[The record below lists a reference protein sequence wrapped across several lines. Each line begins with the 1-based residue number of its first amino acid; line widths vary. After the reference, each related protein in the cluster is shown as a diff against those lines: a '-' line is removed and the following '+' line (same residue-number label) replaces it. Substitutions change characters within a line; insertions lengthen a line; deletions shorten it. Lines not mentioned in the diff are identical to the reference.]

1 MTQTTFT
8 LLTNKGR
15 SKEAAALA
23 NNSSI
28 QVSHIAIGD
37 GATVP
42 SGGETQLYHELARK
56 PIFANGLVSGATD
69 TAYFEIY
76 LNADEGPYT
85 IREAGLFDAE
95 GDLLAIAHYDPPIA
109 KPTPESGQTVEGT
122 IRLQVQFSNTDNIVV
137 KVDSSIKIP
146 LQRLTLC
153 LWVPVNAIDKA
164 TPPNDPNLG
173 DTYIIPENA
182 EGIWKGQANK
192 IAEYTAGGWA
202 VTQSRDGHGIGLP
215 DGSIYTKING
225 KYVPLTD
232 SLDKRYSQLI
242 APPTDTFYVIGP
254 NGNDNNTGFST
265 SPKEGFRTIQGAIN
279 KISSR
284 YITTGTITINVSSGM
299 YEGFFVSNS
308 MVANWIIKS
317 LDGDKKS
324 VLINATEPNKPVK
337 NACSTFFGTQVD
349 LADMTLAGL
358 YDTVA
363 TTQGTINIYNCDIMM
378 GNASNSQAVACY
390 GGAINLYGD
399 MTISGSGSVIF
410 HATTCGNLGL
420 GYYDVNSKSPL
431 TITYKDAKAS
441 WATFVCEKC
450 SNVSVASAV
459 VTFIG
464 VPDSMS
470 YTAIDNGIINT
481 WGAGANIFP
490 GTRGPWVGS
499 GGIVS

>member
-37 GATVP
+37 GSTVP

-76 LNADEGPYT
+76 LTANEGPYT

-109 KPTPESGQTVEGT
+109 KPTPDSGQTVEGT

-137 KVDSSIKIP
+137 KVEPSIKIP

-153 LWVPVNAIDKA
+153 PWVAVKAIDKV

-173 DTYIIPENA
+173 DTYVIPEKA
-182 EGIWKGQANK
+182 DGVWKGHANE

-202 VTQSRDGHGIGLP
+202 VTPSPDGHGIGLP

-232 SLDKRYSQLI
+232 SLDKRYSKFTE
-242 APPTDTFYVIGP
+242 PPTNTFYVIGP
-254 NGNDNNTGFST
+254 KGNDNNTGFST
-265 SPKEGFRTIQGAIN
+265 SPDEGFQTIQGAIN
-279 KISSR
+279 QINSR
-284 YITTGTITINVSSGM
+284 YMTTATITILVSPGT
-299 YEGFFVSNS
+299 YEGFFISKS
-308 MVANWIIKS
+308 MVANWSIKS
-317 LDGDKKS
+317 LTGDKKS
-324 VLINATEPNKPVK
+324 VFIVATDPNKPVRT
-337 NACSTFFGTQVD
+337 ACSTSFGTQVEVC
-349 LADMTLAGL
+349 DMTLSGFG
-358 YDTVA
+358 DTVN
-363 TTQGTINIYNCDIMM
+363 TTNGNLTLFSCDIVM
-378 GNASNSQAVACY
+378 GNDPNSQAVVCY
-390 GGAINLYGD
+390 GGSINLYGD
-399 MTISGSGSVIF
+399 MTISGSGIVIF
-410 HATTCGNLGL
+410 HSTGCGTLGL
-420 GYYDVNSKSPL
+420 GTYGGGRTLPL
-431 TITYKDAKAS
+431 KITYNDVKAS
-441 WATFVCEKC
+441 WAAFVCEK
-450 SNVSVASAV
+450 NANISVAAAV
-459 VTFIG
+459 VSFIG

-470 YTAIDNGIINT
+470 YTAFDNGIIST
-481 WGAGANIFP
+481 WGGGGSIFP
-490 GTRGPWVGS
+490 GTREPWVGS
-499 GGIVS
+499 GGILS

>member
-56 PIFANGLVSGATD
+56 PICANGLVAGATD

-76 LNADEGPYT
+76 LTADEGPYT

-137 KVDSSIKIP
+137 KVEPSIKIP

-153 LWVPVNAIDKA
+153 PWVPVKGVDKVI
-164 TPPNDPNLG
+164 PPNNPNLG
-173 DTYIIPENA
+173 DTYIIPEKA
-182 EGIWKGQANK
+182 DGIWKGHANE

-202 VTQSRDGHGIGLP
+202 VTQSRDGHGVGLP

-225 KYVPLTD
+225 KYVPLTNI
-232 SLDKRYSQLI
+232 LDKRYSQLI

-254 NGNDNNTGFST
+254 KGNDNNTGFSP
-265 SPKEGFRTIQGAIN
+265 SPAEGFRTIQGAIN
-279 KISSR
+279 KLSSR
-284 YITTGTITINVSSGM
+284 YITTGTVTINISSGE
-299 YEGFFVSNS
+299 YEGFSVPNS
-308 MVANWIIKS
+308 MVANWNIRS
-317 LDGDKKS
+317 LEGNKKT
-324 VLINATEPNKPVK
+324 VLINATDPNKPVK
-337 NACSTFFGTQVD
+337 TACFASFGTEVS
-349 LADMTLAGL
+349 LSDMTLSGL
-358 YDTVA
+358 YDVVA
-363 TTQGTINIYNCDIMM
+363 TTKGTIKIYNCDIML
-378 GNASNSQAVACY
+378 GNNSNSQAVVSY
-390 GGAINLYGD
+390 GGSIDLYGE
-399 MTISGSGSVIF
+399 MTISGSGGVIF
-410 HATTCGNLGL
+410 HATGCGNLGL
-420 GYYDVNSKSPL
+420 GFYDVNGKTPL
-431 TITYKDAKAS
+431 TVTYKDVEAS

-464 VPDSMS
+464 VPDSMA

-481 WGAGANIFP
+481 WGAGTNIFP
-490 GTRGPWVGS
+490 GTRAPWVGS
-499 GGIVS
+499 GGIAS